1 MTIEVE
7 RDDKWVQVNPEDLTT
22 DELCWALD
30 MIQIFPD
37 SFLSQKEIDE
47 GYTALKEAVRRLQ
60 ATK

>member
-7 RDDKWVQVNPEDLTT
+7 RDGKWVQVNPEDLTT

-30 MIQIFPD
+30 MIQISPD

-47 GYTALKEAVRRLQ
+47 GYAAIVEAERRLQ
-60 ATK
+60 AIK

>member
-1 MTIEVE
+1 MTIEVK
-7 RDDKWVQVNPEDLTT
+7 RDGKCVQVNPENLTI

-30 MIQIFPD
+30 MIQIEPD

-47 GYTALKEAVRRLQ
+47 GYAALTEAVRRLQ